1 MRKYGFRYILHAF
14 NSEPDL
20 RDLLLARGAGR
31 PPDQVGNL
39 AWIDGSLRTGTFET
53 TAKRWNTPLL
63 ALEDVPPTWDRLEM
77 PFLNRT
83 IQIRTETG
91 CPFSCAFC
99 SYPTTAGQIG
109 RASWRGRVCQYG

>member
-1 MRKYGFRYILHAF
+1 MIRLPPNSTQPSTLYTYPTCFRSSPAAFEPRMRQYGFRYILHAF

-63 ALEDVPPTWDRLEM
+63 ALEDVPPTWDRLE
-77 PFLNRT
+77 
-83 IQIRTETG
+83 
-91 CPFSCAFC
+91 
-99 SYPTTAGQIG
+99 IG
-109 RASWRGRVCQYG
+109 RAHV